1 LIKLIELN
9 AIILRKMSIYCIFNV
24 QYKIILKIREI
35 DLKISTSV
43 LHKDFLFTEMQNKMI
58 IRSPS

>member
-1 LIKLIELN
+1 MN

-35 DLKISTSV
+35 DLKRGTSV
-43 LHKDFLFTEMQNKMI
+43 LHKDILDVSF
-58 IRSPS
+58 

>member
-1 LIKLIELN
+1 MDRIECYYITKN
-9 AIILRKMSIYCIFNV
+9 ECILYFDV

>member
-1 LIKLIELN
+1 
-9 AIILRKMSIYCIFNV
+9 MSIYCIFNV